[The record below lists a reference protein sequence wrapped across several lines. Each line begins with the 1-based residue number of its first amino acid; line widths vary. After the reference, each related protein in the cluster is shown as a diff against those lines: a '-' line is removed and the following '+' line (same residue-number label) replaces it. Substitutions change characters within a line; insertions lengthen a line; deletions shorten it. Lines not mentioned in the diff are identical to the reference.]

1 VFNKEKKSK
10 KMRNAG
16 KKEEKIE
23 TEREKKHKFK
33 KLLLEIVTNYK
44 ILMYKSMEICNL
56 KKEGR

>member
-1 VFNKEKKSK
+1 
-10 KMRNAG
+10 MRNAG